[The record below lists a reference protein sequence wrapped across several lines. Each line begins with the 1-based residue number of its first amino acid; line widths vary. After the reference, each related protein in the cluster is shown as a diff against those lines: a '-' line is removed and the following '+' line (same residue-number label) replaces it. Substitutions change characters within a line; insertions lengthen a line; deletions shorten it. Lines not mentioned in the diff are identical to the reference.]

1 MNSPKFDRFFS
12 GATGHEPF
20 DYQRRL
26 AGGDSGTACQS
37 QLINVPTGLG
47 KTAAVVLAWLW
58 NRVQFSNRKWPRR
71 LVYCLP
77 MRTLVEQTR
86 DEVAVW
92 LGRLALLGAPENSNA
107 WFRVR
112 KALVHLP
119 AGMQSKI
126 ADIRAA
132 GAFAEEL
139 APFQEELVWLFE
151 HSPVILM
158 GGEDA
163 GDWDIHPER
172 PTILIGTQDMLLSRA
187 LNRGYGMVRARWPM
201 HFGLLNNDALWV
213 FDEVQL
219 MGPGLL
225 TTAQLT
231 AFRARLGS
239 GSPTHSWWMSATSEL
254 DWLRTVDF
262 DPATLPEA
270 IKLEDLDINAA
281 SVKKIRLAQKTVARC
296 VKTSKDTKAL
306 ASEILDTIKERDGL
320 TLIVVNTVRQA
331 RSLYA
336 EINKHRKD
344 APEDERPILLHSQF
358 RPEDRAKQLKKV
370 TDAEGKRRLVI
381 STQIVEAGVDIS
393 AATLFTEIAPWSS
406 LVQRFGRCN
415 RRGTEPDARIFLIT
429 PEKPLPYTDEQL
441 DAANAEIDKLCASGA
456 DASPAS
462 LSAVA
467 IPSVDRPP
475 ARHVIRRRDF
485 IDLFDTTPDLAGQDI
500 DIDRWVREIEDRSVQ
515 LFWRTWVGAKGA
527 RPPVTDF
534 PQAHRR
540 ELCPAPIGAMKE
552 WLKKK
557 KLTPWRWD
565 YLESEWAKVQKDMG
579 EFSIVPGQIYLLAS
593 EAGGYSPETGFDT
606 SIASSVAPVPTA
618 ASGTDDGNDQDP
630 ASAGN
635 WQSIAQHTDD
645 VCGEL
650 HAILEET
657 GVVCA
662 ALPIAA
668 RWHDLG
674 KAHEAF
680 QSKIKLDRRLS
691 ADGKAHTPIAKAPDG
706 AWKHHRE
713 KDAEGETLKR
723 RRHFRHELASALA
736 VLQPGVG
743 NIPEELRDLVVWLI
757 AAHHGKVRLSIRS
770 MPDEDVPP
778 GEKRFA
784 RGVWDGDLLAEV
796 SLGDSI
802 ISPSLTLSL
811 EPMELG
817 LCTQKPFEN
826 YPSWAE
832 RMLALR
838 DAAEFGPL
846 RLAYWE
852 TFLRAA
858 DERASAKNHIAI
870 IK

>member
-1 MNSPKFDRFFS
+1 MSRLPFDTFFQS
-12 GATGHEPF
+12 ATGNTPY
-20 DYQRRL
+20 DYQSRL
-26 AGGDSGTACQS
+26 AGSDSGTACRS
-37 QLINVPTGLG
+37 QLINIPTGLG

-58 NRVQFSNRKWPRR
+58 NRVQRQNPKWPRR
-71 LVYCLP
+71 LIYCLP

-86 DEVAVW
+86 DNVRGW
-92 LGRLALLGAPENSNA
+92 LKEAGDLEWNNVGHHKGK
-107 WFRVR
+107 VG
-112 KALVHLP
+112 VH
-119 AGMQSKI
+119 
-126 ADIRAA
+126 
-132 GAFAEEL
+132 
-139 APFQEELVWLFE
+139 
-151 HSPVILM
+151 ILM

-163 GDWDIHPER
+163 GEWDIHPER
-172 PTILIGTQDMLLSRA
+172 EAILIGTQDMLLSRA
-187 LNRGYGMVRARWPM
+187 LNRGYGMGRARWPM

-219 MGPGLL
+219 MGVGLP

-231 AFRARLGS
+231 AFRARFGG

-270 IKLEDLDINAA
+270 IKLEDPDINAA

-296 VKTSKDTKAL
+296 AKTSKDAKAL
-306 ASEILDTIKERDGL
+306 ASEILDTIKDRDGL
-320 TLIVVNTVRQA
+320 TLIVVNTVKQA

-336 EINKHRKD
+336 EINKQRKEG
-344 APEDERPILLHSQF
+344 PEDERPILLHSQF

-415 RRGTEPDARIFLIT
+415 RRGTEKDARIVLIT
-429 PEKPLPYTDEQL
+429 PEKSLPYTDEQL
-441 DAANAEIDKLCASGA
+441 AAANAEIDKLLASGA

-462 LSAVA
+462 LSAVP
-467 IPSVDRPP
+467 IPAVDRPP

-515 LFWRTWVGAKGA
+515 LFWRTWDGAKGA
-527 RPPVTDF
+527 FPPVTDF

-540 ELCPAPIGAMKE
+540 ELCPAPIDAAKE
-552 WLKKK
+552 WLKRK

-606 SIASSVAPVPTA
+606 SIVSSVTPVLPTT
-618 ASGTDDGNDQDP
+618 SVTNDGNEQDP
-630 ASAGN
+630 ASEGN
-635 WQSIAQHTDD
+635 WQAIARHTDD

-650 HAILEET
+650 QAILKET

-680 QSKIKLDRRLS
+680 QSKIKLDRRIS

-713 KDAEGETLKR
+713 RDAEGETLKR

-736 VLQPGVG
+736 VLQPTVG
-743 NIPEELRDLVVWLI
+743 GIPEEFRNLVAWLI

-770 MPDEDVPP
+770 MPDEVVPP

-784 RGVWDGDLLAEV
+784 RGVWDGDLLPEV
-796 SLGDSI
+796 LLGDGI
-802 ISPSLTLSL
+802 LSPSVMLSL

-817 LCTQKPFEN
+817 LCTEKPFEN
-826 YPSWAE
+826 QPSWAE

-838 DAAEFGPL
+838 DAPEIGPL

-852 TFLRAA
+852 TLLRSA
-858 DERASAKNHIAI
+858 DERASAKNHTTI

>member
-1 MNSPKFDRFFS
+1 VRQLQYDTFFQS
-12 GATGHEPF
+12 ATGNTPY
-20 DYQRRL
+20 DYQSRL
-26 AGGDSGTACQS
+26 AGSDSGTACRS
-37 QLINVPTGLG
+37 QLINIPTGLG

-58 NRVQFSNRKWPRR
+58 NRVQLQNPKWPRR

-86 DEVAVW
+86 DNVRGW
-92 LGRLALLGAPENSNA
+92 LKKTGDLEWNNVGPHNGK
-107 WFRVR
+107 VG
-112 KALVHLP
+112 VH
-119 AGMQSKI
+119 
-126 ADIRAA
+126 
-132 GAFAEEL
+132 
-139 APFQEELVWLFE
+139 
-151 HSPVILM
+151 ILM

-163 GDWDIHPER
+163 GEWDIHPEENA
-172 PTILIGTQDMLLSRA
+172 ILIGTQDMLLSRA
-187 LNRGYGMVRARWPM
+187 LNRGYGMSRYRWPM

-219 MGPGLL
+219 MGAGLP

-231 AFRARLGS
+231 AFRARLGN

-262 DPATLPEA
+262 NPATLPEA
-270 IKLEDLDINAA
+270 IKLDGPDLNADP
-281 SVKKIRLAQKTVARC
+281 VKKIRLAQKTVARC
-296 VKTSKDTKAL
+296 DATGKDIKAIT
-306 ASEILDTIKERDGL
+306 AEILKTIKDRDGL
-320 TLIVVNTVRQA
+320 TLIVVNTVKQA
-331 RSLYA
+331 RSLHA
-336 EINKHRKD
+336 EINKQRKD
-344 APEDERPILLHSQF
+344 ADENERPILLHSQF

-370 TDAEGKRRLVI
+370 TGAEGKRRLVI

-393 AATLFTEIAPWSS
+393 AATLFTEVAPWSS

-429 PEKPLPYTDEQL
+429 PENPLPYTDEQL
-441 DAANAEIDKLCASGA
+441 AAADKLLSTGA

-462 LSAVA
+462 LSAVP

-515 LFWRTWVGAKGA
+515 FFWRKWDGAKGA
-527 RPPVTDF
+527 RPPVTNF
-534 PQAHRR
+534 PQVHRR
-540 ELCPAPIGAMKE
+540 ELCPAPIGAAKE

-606 SIASSVAPVPTA
+606 SIAASVAPVPPA
-618 ASGTDDGNDQDP
+618 ALGTDDGNDQDP
-630 ASAGN
+630 TSGGN

-645 VCGEL
+645 VCREL
-650 HAILEET
+650 HAIMKET

-680 QSKIKLDRRLS
+680 QAKIKLDRRLS
-691 ADGKAHTPIAKAPDG
+691 ADGKAHTPIAKAPNG
-706 AWKHHRE
+706 AWKSHRE
-713 KDAEGETLKR
+713 SDAEGETLKR

-736 VLQPGVG
+736 VLQPGAG
-743 NIPEELRDLVVWLI
+743 GIPEELQNLVAWLI

-770 MPDEDVPP
+770 MPDEFVPS
-778 GEKRFA
+778 GGKRFA
-784 RGVWDGDLLAEV
+784 RGVWDGDPLLAV
-796 SLGDSI
+796 PLGDGI
-802 ISPSLTLSL
+802 VSPSVTLSL

-817 LCTQKPFEN
+817 LCAEMPFEN
-826 YPSWAE
+826 QPSWAE

-838 DAAEFGPL
+838 DAPEIGPL
-846 RLAYWE
+846 RLVYWE
-852 TFLRAA
+852 TLLRAA
-858 DERASAKNHIAI
+858 DERASANNPIPI
-870 IK
+870 IQ

>member
-1 MNSPKFDRFFS
+1 MSLSQFDDFFQVVTKQPSPY
-12 GATGHEPF
+12 
-20 DYQRRL
+20 DYQCRL
-26 AGGDSGTACQS
+26 ACGERNARPEAEWLAAGTECHS
-37 QLINVPTGLG
+37 RLINIPTGLG

-58 NRVQFSNRKWPRR
+58 NRVQLQNPKWPRR

-77 MRTLVEQTR
+77 MRTLVEQTEAETKKWLTAHER
-86 DEVAVW
+86 VW
-92 LGRLALLGAPENSNA
+92 DGKPEN
-107 WFRVR
+107 RR
-112 KALVHLP
+112 GKIGVH
-119 AGMQSKI
+119 
-126 ADIRAA
+126 
-132 GAFAEEL
+132 
-139 APFQEELVWLFE
+139 V
-151 HSPVILM
+151 LM

-163 GDWDIHPER
+163 GEWDIYPEENA
-172 PTILIGTQDMLLSRA
+172 ILIGTQDMLLSRA
-187 LNRGYGMVRARWPM
+187 LNRGYGINRYRWPM

-219 MGPGLL
+219 MGAGLP

-239 GSPTHSWWMSATSEL
+239 CSSTHSWWMSATSEL

-270 IKLEDLDINAA
+270 IKLEDPDINAA
-281 SVKKIRLAQKTVARC
+281 SVKKIRLAQKPVARRA
-296 VKTSKDTKAL
+296 KTSNDTKAL
-306 ASEILDTIKERDGL
+306 TSEILDTIKARDGL

-336 EINKHRKD
+336 EINKQRKD

-415 RRGTEPDARIFLIT
+415 RRGTEKDARIVLIT
-429 PEKPLPYTDEQL
+429 PEKSLPYTDEQL
-441 DAANAEIDKLCASGA
+441 AAANAEIDKLLASGA
-456 DASPAS
+456 DANPAS
-462 LSAVA
+462 LSAVP
-467 IPSVDRPP
+467 IPAVDRPP
-475 ARHVIRRRDF
+475 VRDVIRRRDF

-515 LFWRTWVGAKGA
+515 IFWRTWDGAKGA

-540 ELCPAPIGAMKE
+540 ELCPAPIGAVKE

-579 EFSIVPGQIYLLAS
+579 EFSLVPGQIYLLAS

-606 SIASSVAPVPTA
+606 SIASSVTPVPPA
-618 ASGTDDGNDQDP
+618 ASVTGDGNEQDP
-630 ASAGN
+630 ASKGN

-650 HAILEET
+650 HAILKET
-657 GVVCA
+657 WVVCA

-691 ADGKAHTPIAKAPDG
+691 ADGKAHTPIAKAPNG
-706 AWKHHRE
+706 AWKPHRE
-713 KDAEGETLKR
+713 RDAEGETLKR

-743 NIPEELRDLVVWLI
+743 GIPEELRNLVAWLI

-770 MPDEDVPP
+770 MPDEGVPP

-784 RGVWDGDLLAEV
+784 RGVWDGDLLPDV
-796 SLGDSI
+796 PLGDGI
-802 ISPSLTLSL
+802 MSPSVTLSL

-817 LCTQKPFEN
+817 LCTEKPFEN
-826 YPSWAE
+826 YPSWVE

-838 DAAEFGPL
+838 DAAEIGPL

-852 TFLRAA
+852 TLLRAA
-858 DERASAKNHIAI
+858 DERASAKNHTTT

>member
-1 MNSPKFDRFFS
+1 MEFTPFFQQALGVNSP
-12 GATGHEPF
+12 PY
-20 DYQRRL
+20 DYQIRL
-26 AGGDSGTACQS
+26 AGGDSGTTCHS
-37 QLINVPTGLG
+37 QLINIPTGLG

-58 NRVQFSNRKWPRR
+58 NRVQRQNPEWPRR
-71 LVYCLP
+71 LVFCVP
-77 MRTLVEQTR
+77 MRTLVEQTEKNAR
-86 DEVAVW
+86 EW
-92 LGRLALLGAPENSNA
+92 LKKLELT
-107 WFRVR
+107 
-112 KALVHLP
+112 
-119 AGMQSKI
+119 
-126 ADIRAA
+126 DIV
-132 GAFAEEL
+132 GIH
-139 APFQEELVWLFE
+139 V
-151 HSPVILM
+151 LM
-158 GGEDA
+158 GGEEA
-163 GDWDIHPER
+163 GDWDIHPEL
-172 PTILIGTQDMLLSRA
+172 PAILIGTQDMLLSRA
-187 LNRGYGMVRARWPM
+187 LNRGYGMSRYRWPM

-219 MGPGLL
+219 MGAGLP

-239 GSPTHSWWMSATSEL
+239 GKPTHSWWMSATSEP

-270 IKLEDLDINAA
+270 IKLEDPDINAE
-281 SVKKIRLAQKTVARC
+281 SVKKIRLAQKPVARC
-296 VKTSKDTKAL
+296 ASTSKDTKAL
-306 ASEILDTIKERDGL
+306 ASEILETIKDRDGL

-336 EINKHRKD
+336 EINKQQKD
-344 APEDERPILLHSQF
+344 APKDERPILLHSQF
-358 RPEDRAKQLKKV
+358 RPEDRVKQLEKA
-370 TDAEGKRRLVI
+370 TDAEGKCRLVI

-393 AATLFTEIAPWSS
+393 AATLFTELAPWSS

-415 RRGTEPDARIFLIT
+415 RRGTEKNARIVLIT
-429 PEKPLPYTDEQL
+429 PANSLPYTDEQL
-441 DAANAEIDKLCASGA
+441 DAANAEIDNLLAFGA
-456 DASPAS
+456 DANPAS
-462 LSAVA
+462 LSAVP
-467 IPSVDRPP
+467 IPAVDRPP
-475 ARHVIRRRDF
+475 AHHVIRRRDF
-485 IDLFDTTPDLAGQDI
+485 TDLFDTTPDLTGQDI

-515 LFWRTWVGAKGA
+515 IFWRTWDGVKGA

-540 ELCPAPIGAMKE
+540 ELCPAPIGAVKE
-552 WLKKK
+552 WLKKR

-593 EAGGYSPETGFDT
+593 EAGGYSPEVGFDT
-606 SIASSVAPVPTA
+606 SIPSSVTPVPPA
-618 ASGTDDGNDQDP
+618 ASVTDDGNEQDA
-630 ASAGN
+630 ASKGN

-650 HAILEET
+650 HAILKET

-680 QSKIKLDRRLS
+680 QSKIKLDQRLS
-691 ADGKAHTPIAKAPDG
+691 ADGKAHTPIAKAPNG

-723 RRHFRHELASALA
+723 RKHFRHEFASALA
-736 VLQPGVG
+736 ILQPTVG
-743 NIPEELRDLVVWLI
+743 GIPEELRNLVAWLI
-757 AAHHGKVRLSIRS
+757 AAHHGKIRLSIRS

-784 RGVWDGDLLAEV
+784 RGVWDGDPLLEV
-796 SLGDSI
+796 LLGDGI
-802 ISPSLTLSL
+802 ISSPITLSL

-817 LCTQKPFEN
+817 LCTEKPFEN
-826 YPSWAE
+826 QPSWAE

-838 DAAEFGPL
+838 DAPGVGPL

-852 TFLRAA
+852 TLLRAA
-858 DERASAKNHIAI
+858 DERASAKNHTTI

>member
-1 MNSPKFDRFFS
+1 MIGTNYTAFFKA
-12 GATGHEPF
+12 ATGGSYSPY
-20 DYQRRL
+20 DYQSRL
-26 AGGDSGTACQS
+26 ALGEGDSRNTGTDCHS
-37 QLINVPTGLG
+37 QLINIPTGLG

-58 NRVQFSNRKWPRR
+58 NRVAQPDAAARNAWPRR

-77 MRTLVEQTR
+77 MRTLVEQTAG
-86 DEVAVW
+86 EVKKWIDAI
-92 LGRLALLGAPENSNA
+92 LADDKAELALGDET
-107 WFRVR
+107 
-112 KALVHLP
+112 KAKLKWL
-119 AGMQSKI
+119 
-126 ADIRAA
+126 AA
-132 GAFAEEL
+132 N
-139 APFQEELVWLFE
+139 
-151 HSPVILM
+151 SPVILM

-163 GDWDIHPER
+163 GEWDIHPER
-172 PTILIGTQDMLLSRA
+172 EAILIGTQDMLLSRA
-187 LNRGYGMVRARWPM
+187 LNRGYGMSRYRWPM
-201 HFGLLNNDALWV
+201 HFGLLNNDCLWV

-219 MGPGLL
+219 MGAGLP
-225 TTAQLT
+225 TTAQLS
-231 AFRARLGS
+231 AFRTRLGNDRA
-239 GSPTHSWWMSATSEL
+239 THSWWMSATSER

-262 DPATLPEA
+262 DPALLPEA
-270 IKLEDLDINAA
+270 IKLENADLTADPVIKLRSAP
-281 SVKKIRLAQKTVARC
+281 KTVARC

-306 ASEILDTIKERDGL
+306 ASEILDTIKDRDGL
-320 TLIVVNTVRQA
+320 TLIVVNTVKQA
-331 RSLYA
+331 RSLYT
-336 EINKHRKD
+336 EINKQRKD
-344 APEDERPILLHSQF
+344 VPEGERTILLHSQF

-429 PEKPLPYTDEQL
+429 PEKSPPYTDEQL
-441 DAANAEIDKLCASGA
+441 TAANAEIDKLLASGA

-462 LSAVA
+462 LSAVP
-467 IPSVDRPP
+467 IPAVDRPP

-515 LFWRTWVGAKGA
+515 LFWRTWDGGKGA
-527 RPPVTDF
+527 RPPSTDF
-534 PQAHRR
+534 PQPHRR
-540 ELCPAPIGAMKE
+540 ELCPAPIGAVKD

-557 KLTPWRWD
+557 KLIPWRWD
-565 YLESEWAKVQKDMG
+565 YLESEWAKVERDMG
-579 EFSIVPGQIYLLAS
+579 EFGIVPGQNYLLAS

-606 SIASSVAPVPTA
+606 SIPSSVAPVPTA

-630 ASAGN
+630 ASGGN
-635 WQSIAQHTDD
+635 WQSISQHTDD

-650 HAILEET
+650 QAILKET

-674 KAHEAF
+674 KAHDAF

-713 KDAEGETLKR
+713 RDAEGETLKR

-736 VLQPGVG
+736 VLQPAVG
-743 NIPEELRDLVVWLI
+743 GIPEEQRNLVAWLI

-770 MPDEDVPP
+770 MPDEVVPP

-784 RGVWDGDLLAEV
+784 RGVWDGDLLPEV
-796 SLGDSI
+796 PLGDGI
-802 ISPSLTLSL
+802 ISPSLALSL

-817 LCTQKPFEN
+817 LCTDKPFEKQ
-826 YPSWAE
+826 PSWVE

-838 DAAEFGPL
+838 DAPEIGPL
-846 RLAYWE
+846 CLAYWE
-852 TFLRAA
+852 TLLRAA
-858 DERASAKNHIAI
+858 DERASAKNHTTI

>member
-1 MNSPKFDRFFS
+1 MNFGAFFKA
-12 GATGHEPF
+12 ATGHEAYH
-20 DYQRRL
+20 YQRRL
-26 AGGDSGTACQS
+26 GCGDRTEGEPEPQWLSRGAEYAS
-37 QLINVPTGLG
+37 RLINIPTGLG

-58 NRVQFSNRKWPRR
+58 NRLLVPTAGCAEQNGPWPRR

-77 MRTLVEQTR
+77 MRTLVEQTKR
-86 DEVAVW
+86 EIRRW
-92 LGRLALLGAPENSNA
+92 LLRLARQHTKPRDGSDLRWL
-107 WFRVR
+107 
-112 KALVHLP
+112 AL
-119 AGMQSKI
+119 
-126 ADIRAA
+126 
-132 GAFAEEL
+132 
-139 APFQEELVWLFE
+139 

-158 GGEDA
+158 GGEGA
-163 GDWDIHPER
+163 ERHWDIYPER
-172 PTILIGTQDMLLSRA
+172 PAVLIGTQDMLLSRA
-187 LNRGYGMVRARWPM
+187 LNRGYGMSRYRWPM

-219 MGPGLL
+219 MGAGLP

-262 DPATLPEA
+262 DTATLAEA
-270 IKLEDLDINAA
+270 IKLEGPDINAA
-281 SVKKIRLAQKTVARC
+281 SVKKIRLAQKAVARC

-306 ASEILDTIKERDGL
+306 ASEILDTIEDRDGL
-320 TLIVVNTVRQA
+320 TLIVVNTVGQA

-336 EINKHRKD
+336 EISKRRKD
-344 APEDERPILLHSQF
+344 APEDERPILIHSQF

-370 TDAEGKRRLVI
+370 TDAEGRRRLVI

-415 RRGTEPDARIFLIT
+415 RRGTEKDARIVLIT
-429 PEKPLPYTDEQL
+429 PEKSHPYTGEQL
-441 DAANAEIDKLCASGA
+441 VAANAEIDKLCASGA

-462 LSAVA
+462 LSAVP

-515 LFWRTWVGAKGA
+515 LFWRTWDGAKGA
-527 RPPVTDF
+527 WPPATDF
-534 PQAHRR
+534 PKAHRR
-540 ELCPAPIGAMKE
+540 ELCPAPLCAVKE

-565 YLESEWAKVQKDMG
+565 YLESKWAKVQKDMG
-579 EFSIVPGQIYLLAS
+579 ELSIVPGQIYLLAS

-606 SIASSVAPVPTA
+606 TIASSVAPVPTA
-618 ASGTDDGNDQDP
+618 ASGADDANDQDP
-630 ASAGN
+630 VLAGN
-635 WQSIAQHTDD
+635 WQSVAQHTGD

-650 HAILEET
+650 HAILKET

-662 ALPIAA
+662 ALPFAA

-674 KAHEAF
+674 KAHDAF
-680 QSKIKLDRRLS
+680 QAKIKLDCRLS
-691 ADGKAHTPIAKAPDG
+691 ADGKAHTPVAKAPDG

-723 RRHFRHELASALA
+723 RTHFRHELASALA
-736 VLQPGVG
+736 VLQPTIGG
-743 NIPEELRDLVVWLI
+743 IPEEIRNLVAWLI

-770 MPDEDVPP
+770 MPNEEVPP

-784 RGVWDGDLLAEV
+784 RGVWDGDSLKEV
-796 SLGDSI
+796 SLGDGI
-802 ISPSLTLSL
+802 VSPFVTLSL

-817 LCTQKPFEN
+817 LCTEKPFEN
-826 YPSWAE
+826 CPSWAE

-838 DAAEFGPL
+838 DAPEIGPL

-852 TFLRAA
+852 TLLRAA
-858 DERASAKNHIAI
+858 NERASAKNHALI

>member
-1 MNSPKFDRFFS
+1 VNSPAFDRFFS
-12 GATGHEPF
+12 GAAGGHEPF
-20 DYQRRL
+20 DYQQRL
-26 AGGDSGTACQS
+26 AGGDSGKDCKS

-47 KTAAVVLAWLW
+47 KTAAVILAWLW
-58 NRVQFSNRKWPRR
+58 NRAELKKADWPRR

-86 DEVAVW
+86 DNVREW
-92 LGRLALLGAPENSNA
+92 LQNLDNLEWDRVNSHKDK
-107 WFRVR
+107 VG
-112 KALVHLP
+112 LH
-119 AGMQSKI
+119 
-126 ADIRAA
+126 
-132 GAFAEEL
+132 
-139 APFQEELVWLFE
+139 
-151 HSPVILM
+151 ILM
-158 GGEDA
+158 GGEEREENP
-163 GDWDIHPER
+163 WDIYPEENA
-172 PTILIGTQDMLLSRA
+172 ILIGTQDMLLSRA
-187 LNRGYGMVRARWPM
+187 LNRGYGMSRYRWPM

-219 MGPGLL
+219 MGAGLL

-270 IKLEDLDINAA
+270 IKLEATDINAA
-281 SVKKIRLAQKTVARC
+281 SVKKIRLAQKTLARC
-296 VKTSKDTKAL
+296 VNTSKDTKAL
-306 ASEILDTIKERDGL
+306 ASEILDTIRDRDGL
-320 TLIVVNTVRQA
+320 ALIVVNTVRQA

-336 EINKHRKD
+336 EINKQRKD

-370 TDAEGKRRLVI
+370 MDAEGKRRLVI

-393 AATLFTEIAPWSS
+393 AATLFTEVAPWSS

-415 RRGTEPDARIFLIT
+415 RRGTEEDARIVLIT
-429 PEKPLPYTDEQL
+429 PEQPLPYTDEQL
-441 DAANAEIDKLCASGA
+441 AAANAEIDKLLASGA

-462 LSAVA
+462 LSAVP
-467 IPSVDRPP
+467 IPAVDRPP
-475 ARHVIRRRDF
+475 SRHVIRRRDF

-515 LFWRTWVGAKGA
+515 LFWRTWEGAKDA

-534 PQAHRR
+534 PQALRR
-540 ELCPAPIGAMKE
+540 ELCPAPIGAAKE

-606 SIASSVAPVPTA
+606 SLASIVAPVPTG

-630 ASAGN
+630 ASGGN
-635 WQSIAQHTDD
+635 WQSITQHTDD

-650 HAILEET
+650 RAILEET
-657 GVVCA
+657 GIVCA

-691 ADGKAHTPIAKAPDG
+691 ADGKGHTPIAKAPNG

-736 VLQPGVG
+736 VLQPGVA
-743 NIPEELRDLVVWLI
+743 NIPEELRNLVVWLI

-770 MPDEDVPP
+770 MPDEEVPP

-784 RGVWDGDLLAEV
+784 RGVWDGDVLREV
-796 SLGDSI
+796 SLGDGI
-802 ISPSLTLSL
+802 TPSPFVTLSL

-817 LCTQKPFEN
+817 LCTEKPFEN
-826 YPSWAE
+826 QPSWAE

-838 DAAEFGPL
+838 DAPEIGPL
-846 RLAYWE
+846 RLAFWE
-852 TFLRAA
+852 TLLRAA
-858 DERASAKNHIAI
+858 DERASAKNHTTI

>member
-1 MNSPKFDRFFS
+1 
-12 GATGHEPF
+12 
-20 DYQRRL
+20 
-26 AGGDSGTACQS
+26 
-37 QLINVPTGLG
+37 
-47 KTAAVVLAWLW
+47 
-58 NRVQFSNRKWPRR
+58 
-71 LVYCLP
+71 
-77 MRTLVEQTR
+77 
-86 DEVAVW
+86 
-92 LGRLALLGAPENSNA
+92 
-107 WFRVR
+107 
-112 KALVHLP
+112 
-119 AGMQSKI
+119 
-126 ADIRAA
+126 
-132 GAFAEEL
+132 
-139 APFQEELVWLFE
+139 
-151 HSPVILM
+151 
-158 GGEDA
+158 
-163 GDWDIHPER
+163 
-172 PTILIGTQDMLLSRA
+172 MLLSRA
-187 LNRGYGMVRARWPM
+187 LNRGYGMGRARWPM
-201 HFGLLNNDALWV
+201 HFGLLNNDVLWV

-219 MGPGLL
+219 MGAGLP

-231 AFRARLGS
+231 AFRARFGS
-239 GSPTHSWWMSATSEL
+239 GSQTHSWWMSATSEQ

-270 IKLEDLDINAA
+270 IKLEDPDINAA

-296 VKTSKDTKAL
+296 AKISQETKAL
-306 ASEILDTIKERDGL
+306 AYEILDAIKDRDGL
-320 TLIVVNTVRQA
+320 SLIVVNTVRQA
-331 RSLYA
+331 RSLYV
-336 EINKHRKD
+336 EIKKQRKD

-358 RPEDRAKQLKKV
+358 RPEDRARQLKKV

-429 PEKPLPYTDEQL
+429 PENPLPYTDEQL
-441 DAANAEIDKLCASGA
+441 AAANAEIDKLLASDA

-462 LSAVA
+462 LSAVP
-467 IPSVDRPP
+467 IPAVDRPP

-485 IDLFDTTPDLAGQDI
+485 IDLFDTTPDLSGQDI

-515 LFWRTWVGAKGA
+515 FFWRKWDGTVGG

-534 PQAHRR
+534 PQANRR
-540 ELCPAPIGAMKE
+540 ELCPASIDASKE

-565 YLESEWAKVQKDMG
+565 YLESQWAKVQKEMG
-579 EFSIVPGQIYLLAS
+579 EFSIVPGQIYLLAL

-606 SIASSVAPVPTA
+606 SIASSVTPVPFA
-618 ASGTDDGNDQDP
+618 ASVTDDGNEQDP
-630 ASAGN
+630 ASKGN
-635 WQSIAQHTDD
+635 WQSIAHHTDD

-650 HAILEET
+650 HAILKET
-657 GVVCA
+657 GVICA

-680 QSKIKLDRRLS
+680 QWKIKLDHRLS
-691 ADGKAHTPIAKAPDG
+691 PDGKAHTPIAKAPDG

-713 KDAEGETLKR
+713 RDAEGETLKR
-723 RRHFRHELASALA
+723 RTHFRHELASALA

-743 NIPEELRDLVVWLI
+743 GIPEELRNLVAWLI
-757 AAHHGKVRLSIRS
+757 AAHHGKVRLFIRS
-770 MPDEDVPP
+770 MPDEGVAPRK
-778 GEKRFA
+778 KRFA
-784 RGVWDGDLLAEV
+784 RGVWDGDLLSDV
-796 SLGDSI
+796 PLGDGI
-802 ISPSLTLSL
+802 MSPSITLSL

-817 LCTQKPFEN
+817 LCAEKPFEN

-838 DAAEFGPL
+838 DAPEIGPL

-852 TFLRAA
+852 TLLRAA
-858 DERASAKNHIAI
+858 DERASAKNHTSI

>member
-1 MNSPKFDRFFS
+1 MNPPLFDAFFEK
-12 GATGHEPF
+12 ATGNTPY

-26 AGGDSGTACQS
+26 ACGEQGDEKWLSGGTNCNSR
-37 QLINVPTGLG
+37 LINIPTGLG

-58 NRVQFSNRKWPRR
+58 NRIGVQIQNPKSEIQNQEEWPRR

-77 MRTLVEQTR
+77 MRTLVEQTQ
-86 DEVAVW
+86 E
-92 LGRLALLGAPENSNA
+92 E
-107 WFRVR
+107 VR
-112 KALVHLP
+112 KWLDNLL
-119 AGMQSKI
+119 QK
-126 ADIRAA
+126 ADEIGITVQQRKDLKW
-132 GAFAEEL
+132 L
-139 APFQEELVWLFE
+139 AE
-151 HSPVILM
+151 HSPIILM
-158 GGEDA
+158 GGEENDKLRR
-163 GDWDIHPER
+163 DWDIHPEK
-172 PTILIGTQDMLLSRA
+172 PAILIGTQDMLLSRA
-187 LNRGYGMVRARWPM
+187 LNRGYGMNRARWPM
-201 HFGLLNNDALWV
+201 HFGLLNNDCLWV

-219 MGPGLL
+219 MGAGLP

-231 AFRARLGS
+231 AFRTRFGS
-239 GSPTHSWWMSATSEL
+239 GSATHSWWMSATSEP

-270 IKLEDLDINAA
+270 VKLEEPDINAA
-281 SVKKIRLAQKTVARC
+281 PVKKIRLAQKSVARC
-296 VKTSKDTKAL
+296 AKTSKDTKAL
-306 ASEILDTIKERDGL
+306 ASEILDTIKDRDGL

-336 EINKHRKD
+336 EINKQRKD
-344 APEDERPILLHSQF
+344 GSADERPILLHSQF

-393 AATLFTEIAPWSS
+393 AATLFTEVAPWSS

-415 RRGTEPDARIFLIT
+415 RRGTEKDALIVLIT

-441 DAANAEIDKLCASGA
+441 DAANAEIDKLLASGA
-456 DASPAS
+456 NANPAF
-462 LSAVA
+462 LSVVP
-467 IPSVDRPP
+467 IPAVDRPP
-475 ARHVIRRRDF
+475 ARHIIRRRDF

-515 LFWRTWVGAKGA
+515 LFWRTWDGTKGSH
-527 RPPVTDF
+527 PPAADF

-540 ELCPAPIGAMKE
+540 ELCSAPIGAVKE

-565 YLESEWAKVQKDMG
+565 YLESEWVKVQKDMG

-606 SIASSVAPVPTA
+606 SVASSVTPIPPA
-618 ASGTDDGNDQDP
+618 ASGTGDGNEQDP
-630 ASAGN
+630 ASKGS

-645 VCGEL
+645 VCREL
-650 HAILEET
+650 HAILKET
-657 GVVCA
+657 GVVSA

-680 QSKIKLDRRLS
+680 QAKIKLDQRLS
-691 ADGKAHTPIAKAPDG
+691 ADGQAHIPIAKAPDG

-713 KDAEGETLKR
+713 GDTEGETLKR

-743 NIPEELRDLVVWLI
+743 GIPEELRNLVAWLI

-770 MPDEDVPP
+770 LPDENVPP

-784 RGVWDGDLLAEV
+784 RGVWDGDLLLEV
-796 SLGDSI
+796 PLGDGVT
-802 ISPSLTLSL
+802 SPSRTLSL

-817 LCTQKPFEN
+817 LCAEKPFEN
-826 YPSWAE
+826 QPSWAE

-838 DAAEFGPL
+838 DDPEIGPL

-852 TFLRAA
+852 TLLRAA
-858 DERASAKNHIAI
+858 DERASAKNHFNIPQ
-870 IK
+870 

>member
-1 MNSPKFDRFFS
+1 VNSPGFDKFFND
-12 GATGHEPF
+12 ATGHEPF

-26 AGGDSGTACQS
+26 ADSDSGTIIRS
-37 QLINVPTGLG
+37 QLINIPTGLG
-47 KTAAVVLAWLW
+47 KTAAVMLAWLW
-58 NRVQFSNRKWPRR
+58 NRVQIPNPKWPRR

-86 DEVAVW
+86 DNVRGW
-92 LGRLALLGAPENSNA
+92 LRNLGNIEWDRVNSHKDK
-107 WFRVR
+107 VG
-112 KALVHLP
+112 LH
-119 AGMQSKI
+119 
-126 ADIRAA
+126 
-132 GAFAEEL
+132 
-139 APFQEELVWLFE
+139 
-151 HSPVILM
+151 ILM
-158 GGEDA
+158 GGEEREENP
-163 GDWDIHPER
+163 WDIYPEENA
-172 PTILIGTQDMLLSRA
+172 ILIGTQDMLLSRA
-187 LNRGYGMVRARWPM
+187 LNRGYGMNRSRWPM

-213 FDEVQL
+213 FDEIQL
-219 MGPGLL
+219 MGAGLP

-239 GSPTHSWWMSATSEL
+239 GSPTHSWWMSATSEP

-270 IKLEDLDINAA
+270 IKLEAADLNAEP
-281 SVKKIRLAQKTVARC
+281 VKQIRGAQKTVARC
-296 VKTSKDTKAL
+296 LKTSKDPKAL
-306 ASEILDTIKERDGL
+306 ASEILTTIKHRDGL
-320 TLIVVNTVRQA
+320 TLIVVNTVKQA

-336 EINKHRKD
+336 EINKQRKD
-344 APEDERPILLHSQF
+344 VPDDERAILLHSQF

-393 AATLFTEIAPWSS
+393 AATLFTEVAPWSS

-429 PEKPLPYTDEQL
+429 PEKSPPYTDEQL
-441 DAANAEIDKLCASGA
+441 TAANAEIEKLLASAGA
-456 DASPAS
+456 SASPAS
-462 LSAVA
+462 LSAVP
-467 IPSVDRPP
+467 IPTVDRPP

-515 LFWRTWVGAKGA
+515 LFWRTWDGTKGA

-540 ELCPAPIGAMKE
+540 ELCPAPIGAVKE

-557 KLTPWRWD
+557 KLTSWRWD
-565 YLESEWAKVQKDMG
+565 YLESEWVKVQKDMG

-606 SIASSVAPVPTA
+606 SVASSVTPVPPV
-618 ASGTDDGNDQDP
+618 ASGTDDGNEQDP
-630 ASAGN
+630 ASTGN

-645 VCGEL
+645 VCREL
-650 HAILEET
+650 DAILKET
-657 GVVCA
+657 GVVSA

-674 KAHEAF
+674 KAHDAF

-691 ADGKAHTPIAKAPDG
+691 ADGKAHIPIAKAPDG
-706 AWKHHRE
+706 AWKQHRE
-713 KDAEGETLKR
+713 RDAEGETIKR
-723 RRHFRHELASALA
+723 RRHFRHELASALI
-736 VLQPGVG
+736 VLQPGIG
-743 NIPEELRDLVVWLI
+743 GIPEQLRNLVAWLI

-770 MPDEDVPP
+770 MPDENVPS

-784 RGVWDGDLLAEV
+784 RGVWDGDLLPEV
-796 SLGDSI
+796 SLGDGI
-802 ISPSLTLSL
+802 ISPFATLSL

-817 LCTQKPFEN
+817 LCTEKPFEN
-826 YPSWAE
+826 YQSWAE

-838 DAAEFGPL
+838 DAPELGPL
-846 RLAYWE
+846 RLDYWA
-852 TFLRAA
+852 TLLRSA
-858 DERASAKNHIAI
+858 DERASAKNHTTI

>member
-1 MNSPKFDRFFS
+1 MNFSRYSDFFQE
-12 GATGHEPF
+12 ATGHEPF

-26 AGGDSGTACQS
+26 TNGETGGDSGTACHS
-37 QLINVPTGLG
+37 QLINIPTGLG

-58 NRVQFSNRKWPRR
+58 NRAQLQKADWPRR

-86 DEVAVW
+86 DNVRGW
-92 LGRLALLGAPENSNA
+92 LQNLDNLEWDRVNSHKDK
-107 WFRVR
+107 VG
-112 KALVHLP
+112 LH
-119 AGMQSKI
+119 
-126 ADIRAA
+126 
-132 GAFAEEL
+132 
-139 APFQEELVWLFE
+139 
-151 HSPVILM
+151 ILM
-158 GGEDA
+158 GGEEREENP
-163 GDWDIHPER
+163 WDIYPEENA
-172 PTILIGTQDMLLSRA
+172 ILIGTQDMLLSRA
-187 LNRGYGMVRARWPM
+187 VNRGYGMSRYHWPM

-219 MGPGLL
+219 MGAGLL

-270 IKLEDLDINAA
+270 IKLEAPDIDAA

-296 VKTSKDTKAL
+296 VKTSKDTRAL
-306 ASEILDTIKERDGL
+306 ASEILDTIKDRDGL

-336 EINKHRKD
+336 EINKQRKD
-344 APEDERPILLHSQF
+344 APGDERPILLHSQF

-370 TDAEGKRRLVI
+370 MDAQGKRRLVI

-393 AATLFTEIAPWSS
+393 AATLFTEVAPWSS

-415 RRGTEPDARIFLIT
+415 RRGTENDARIVLIT
-429 PEKPLPYTDEQL
+429 PEKSLPYTDEQL
-441 DAANAEIDKLCASGA
+441 AAANAEIDKFLPSGA

-462 LSAVA
+462 LSAVP
-467 IPSVDRPP
+467 IPAVDRPP
-475 ARHVIRRRDF
+475 ARHVIRHRDF

-515 LFWRTWVGAKGA
+515 LFWRTWDGAKGA
-527 RPPVTDF
+527 CPPVTDF
-534 PQAHRR
+534 PQAQRR
-540 ELCPAPIGAMKE
+540 ELCPAPIGAVKE

-579 EFSIVPGQIYLLAS
+579 EFNIVPGQIYLLAS

-606 SIASSVAPVPTA
+606 SIASSVAPLPTA
-618 ASGTDDGNDQDP
+618 SGGTDDGNDQDP
-630 ASAGN
+630 ASGGN

-650 HAILEET
+650 QAILKET
-657 GVVCA
+657 GVICA

-668 RWHDLG
+668 HWHDIG

-680 QSKIKLDRRLS
+680 QAKIKLDRRLS
-691 ADGKAHTPIAKAPDG
+691 PDGKEHTPIAKAPDG

-713 KDAEGETLKR
+713 RDAAGETLKR

-736 VLQPGVG
+736 VLQPTIGG
-743 NIPEELRDLVVWLI
+743 IPEELRNLVAWLI

-770 MPDEDVPP
+770 MPDEAVPP

-784 RGVWDGDLLAEV
+784 RGVWDGDLLPEV
-796 SLGDSI
+796 ILGNGI
-802 ISPSLTLSL
+802 LSPSVALSL

-817 LCTQKPFEN
+817 LCTEKPFEN
-826 YPSWAE
+826 QPSWAE

-838 DAAEFGPL
+838 DAPEIGPL

-852 TFLRAA
+852 TLLRAA
-858 DERASAKNHIAI
+858 DERASAKNHTTI

>member
-1 MNSPKFDRFFS
+1 MNNAIKYAAFFR
-12 GATGHEPF
+12 GATDKPEPY

-26 AGGDSGTACQS
+26 AESPCES
-37 QLINVPTGLG
+37 RLINIPTGLG

-58 NRVQFSNRKWPRR
+58 NRVLQPTLNPQPSTLNSPWPRR

-77 MRTLVEQTR
+77 MRTLVEQTHE
-86 DEVAVW
+86 EVQKW
-92 LGRLALLGAPENSNA
+92 LGHLVREYPDNPAL
-107 WFRVR
+107 
-112 KALVHLP
+112 K
-119 AGMQSKI
+119 
-126 ADIRAA
+126 
-132 GAFAEEL
+132 
-139 APFQEELVWLFE
+139 WLHA

-163 GDWDIHPER
+163 GEWDIHPER
-172 PTILIGTQDMLLSRA
+172 EAILIGTQDMLLSRA
-187 LNRGYGMVRARWPM
+187 LNRGYGMNRPRWPM

-219 MGPGLL
+219 MGAGLP
-225 TTAQLT
+225 TTAQLA
-231 AFRARLGS
+231 AFRARLGC

-270 IKLEDLDINAA
+270 LKLESPDLNAE
-281 SVKKIRLAQKTVARC
+281 SVKKIREASKTVSRC
-296 VKTSKDTKAL
+296 EKTSKDAKAL
-306 ASEILDTIKERDGL
+306 ATEILDRIKERDGL
-320 TLIVVNTVRQA
+320 TLVVVNTVKLA
-331 RSLYA
+331 RSLYS
-336 EINKHRKD
+336 EINKQRKD

-358 RPEDRAKQLKKV
+358 RPEDRARQLKKV
-370 TDAEGKRRLVI
+370 TEAEGKRRLVI
-381 STQIVEAGVDIS
+381 STQIIEAGVDLS
-393 AATLFTEIAPWSS
+393 AATLFTEVAPWSS

-415 RRGTEPDARIFLIT
+415 RRGTEPAARIFLVT
-429 PEKPLPYTDEQL
+429 PEKALPYTDEQL
-441 DAANAEIDKLCASGA
+441 TAANAEIEKLIASGA
-456 DASPAS
+456 NASPAL
-462 LSAVA
+462 LSIVP
-467 IPSVDRPP
+467 IPAVDRPP

-515 LFWRTWVGAKGA
+515 LFWRTWDGAKGA
-527 RPPVTDF
+527 RPPATDF
-534 PQAHRR
+534 LQPHRR
-540 ELCPAPIGAMKE
+540 ELCPAPIGAVKE

-593 EAGGYSPETGFDT
+593 EAGGYSPETGFDI
-606 SIASSVAPVPTA
+606 SIASSVAPILTTA
-618 ASGTDDGNDQDP
+618 GGTDDGNEQDQ
-630 ASAGN
+630 ASSGN

-650 HAILEET
+650 QTILKES
-657 GVVCA
+657 GVICA

-680 QSKIKLDRRLS
+680 QSKIKLDHRLS
-691 ADGKAHTPIAKAPDG
+691 TDGKAHTPIAKAPDG

-713 KDAEGETLKR
+713 RDAEGETLKR

-743 NIPEELRDLVVWLI
+743 GIPEELRNLVAWLI

-770 MPDEDVPP
+770 MPDEAVPP

-784 RGVWDGDLLAEV
+784 RGVWDGDSLPEV
-796 SLGDSI
+796 FLGDDI
-802 ISPSLTLSL
+802 TSPAVTLSL

-817 LCTQKPFEN
+817 LCAEKPFEN
-826 YPSWAE
+826 QPSWAE

-838 DAAEFGPL
+838 DHPDLGPL

-852 TFLRAA
+852 TLLRAA
-858 DERASAKNHIAI
+858 DERASAKNHTTI
-870 IK
+870 IQ

>member
-1 MNSPKFDRFFS
+1 MIPPRFDGFFQAATKKLSPY
-12 GATGHEPF
+12 

-26 AGGDSGTACQS
+26 ACGERNDRPEAEWLASDTECNS
-37 QLINVPTGLG
+37 RLINIPTGLG

-58 NRVQFSNRKWPRR
+58 NRVQLQNPKWPRR

-77 MRTLVEQTR
+77 MRTLVEQTQT
-86 DEVAVW
+86 EVQKW
-92 LGRLALLGAPENSNA
+92 LQNLLNKSVELGIEGKPLEDLK
-107 WFRVR
+107 W
-112 KALVHLP
+112 LV
-119 AGMQSKI
+119 
-126 ADIRAA
+126 
-132 GAFAEEL
+132 
-139 APFQEELVWLFE
+139 E

-163 GDWDIHPER
+163 DEWDIHPER
-172 PTILIGTQDMLLSRA
+172 PVILIGTQDMLLSRA
-187 LNRGYGMVRARWPM
+187 LNRGYGMNRPRWPM

-219 MGPGLL
+219 MGAGLP

-262 DPATLPEA
+262 DPATLPDA
-270 IKLEDLDINAA
+270 IKLEEADLKAK
-281 SVKKIRLAQKTVARC
+281 SVKDIREAPKTVARC
-296 VKTSKDTKAL
+296 EKTSKDPKAL
-306 ASEILDTIKERDGL
+306 ASEILDTIKDRDGL
-320 TLIVVNTVRQA
+320 TLIVVNTVKQA

-336 EINKHRKD
+336 EIHKQRKD

-406 LVQRFGRCN
+406 FVQRFGRCN
-415 RRGTEPDARIFLIT
+415 RRGTENDARIVLIT
-429 PEKPLPYTDEQL
+429 PEKSLPYTDEQL
-441 DAANAEIDKLCASGA
+441 AAANAEIDKFLASGA
-456 DASPAS
+456 DANPAS
-462 LSAVA
+462 LSAVP
-467 IPSVDRPP
+467 IPAVDRPP
-475 ARHVIRRRDF
+475 AHHVIRHRDF

-500 DIDRWVREIEDRSVQ
+500 DIERWVREIEDRSVQ
-515 LFWRTWVGAKGA
+515 LFWRTWDGAKGA
-527 RPPVTDF
+527 CPPVTDF
-534 PQAHRR
+534 PQAQCR
-540 ELCPAPIGAMKE
+540 ELCPAPIGAVKE

-565 YLESEWAKVQKDMG
+565 YLESEWEKVQKDMG
-579 EFSIVPGQIYLLAS
+579 EFNIVPGQIYLLAS

-606 SIASSVAPVPTA
+606 SITSSVAPLPTA
-618 ASGTDDGNDQDP
+618 TGGSDDGNDQDP
-630 ASAGN
+630 ASGGN

-650 HAILEET
+650 QAILKET
-657 GVVCA
+657 GVICA

-680 QSKIKLDRRLS
+680 QAKIKLDRRVS
-691 ADGKAHTPIAKAPDG
+691 PDGVTHTPIAKAPDG
-706 AWKHHRE
+706 AWKHNR
-713 KDAEGETLKR
+713 KRDAEGETLKR

-736 VLQPGVG
+736 VLQPTIGG
-743 NIPEELRDLVVWLI
+743 IPEELRNLVAWLI

-770 MPDEDVPP
+770 MPDEAVPP

-784 RGVWDGDLLAEV
+784 RGVWDGDLLPEV
-796 SLGDSI
+796 LLGNGI
-802 ISPSLTLSL
+802 LSPSVALSL

-817 LCTQKPFEN
+817 LCTEKPFEN
-826 YPSWAE
+826 QPSWAE

-838 DAAEFGPL
+838 DAPEIGPL

-852 TFLRAA
+852 TLLRSA
-858 DERASAKNHIAI
+858 DERASAKNHTTISQ
-870 IK
+870 

>member
-1 MNSPKFDRFFS
+1 MSGRRRAVIPPQFDGFFQAATKKPSPYDF
-12 GATGHEPF
+12 
-20 DYQRRL
+20 QRRL
-26 AGGDSGTACQS
+26 ACGERNDRPEAEWLDSGTECNS
-37 QLINVPTGLG
+37 RLINIPTGLG

-58 NRVQFSNRKWPRR
+58 NRVQLQNAQWPRR

-77 MRTLVEQTR
+77 MRTLVEQTQI
-86 DEVAVW
+86 EVKKW
-92 LGRLALLGAPENSNA
+92 LENLRNKSAELGIEGKLLEDLK
-107 WFRVR
+107 W
-112 KALVHLP
+112 LV
-119 AGMQSKI
+119 
-126 ADIRAA
+126 
-132 GAFAEEL
+132 
-139 APFQEELVWLFE
+139 E

-163 GDWDIHPER
+163 DKWDIHPER
-172 PTILIGTQDMLLSRA
+172 PAILLGTQDMLLSRA
-187 LNRGYGMVRARWPM
+187 LNRGYGMNRARWPM

-219 MGPGLL
+219 MGAGLP

-239 GSPTHSWWMSATSEL
+239 GSPIHSWWMSATSEL

-262 DPATLPEA
+262 DPATLSKA
-270 IKLEDLDINAA
+270 IRLEDVDINAVN
-281 SVKKIRLAQKTVARC
+281 VKKIRLAKKRVARHA
-296 VKTSKDTKAL
+296 KTSKAL
-306 ASEILDTIKERDGL
+306 ASEILDTIKDRDGL
-320 TLIVVNTVRQA
+320 TLIVVNTVKQA

-336 EINKHRKD
+336 EIHKQRKD

-358 RPEDRAKQLKKV
+358 RPEDRAKQLQRV

-415 RRGTEPDARIFLIT
+415 RRGTENDARIVLIT
-429 PEKPLPYTDEQL
+429 PEKSLPYTDEQL
-441 DAANAEIDKLCASGA
+441 AAANAEIDKFLPSGA
-456 DASPAS
+456 DANPAS
-462 LSAVA
+462 LSAVP
-467 IPSVDRPP
+467 IPAVDRPP
-475 ARHVIRRRDF
+475 GRHIIRRRDF

-515 LFWRTWVGAKGA
+515 LFWRTWDGSKGA
-527 RPPVTDF
+527 SPPVTDF

-540 ELCPAPIGAMKE
+540 ELCPAPIGAVKE

-579 EFSIVPGQIYLLAS
+579 EFDIVPGQIYLLAS

-606 SIASSVAPVPTA
+606 SIESSVAPLLTA
-618 ASGTDDGNDQDP
+618 VGGADDGNDQDP
-630 ASAGN
+630 ASCGN
-635 WQSIAQHTDD
+635 WQSIAQHTGD

-650 HAILEET
+650 QAILRET
-657 GVVCA
+657 GVICA

-680 QSKIKLDRRLS
+680 QAKIKLDRRVS
-691 ADGKAHTPIAKAPDG
+691 PDGKEHSPIAKAPDG

-713 KDAEGETLKR
+713 GDAEGETLKR
-723 RRHFRHELASALA
+723 RRHFRHELASALS
-736 VLQPGVG
+736 VLQPTIGDIPVG
-743 NIPEELRDLVVWLI
+743 LRNLVAWLI

-770 MPDEDVPP
+770 MPDEGVPP

-784 RGVWDGDLLAEV
+784 RGVWDGDLLPEV
-796 SLGDSI
+796 LLGTGI
-802 ISPSLTLSL
+802 LSPSVALSL

-817 LCTQKPFEN
+817 LCTEKPFEN
-826 YPSWAE
+826 QPSWAE

-838 DAAEFGPL
+838 DAPEIGPL

-852 TFLRAA
+852 TLLRAA
-858 DERASAKNHIAI
+858 DERASAKNRTTI